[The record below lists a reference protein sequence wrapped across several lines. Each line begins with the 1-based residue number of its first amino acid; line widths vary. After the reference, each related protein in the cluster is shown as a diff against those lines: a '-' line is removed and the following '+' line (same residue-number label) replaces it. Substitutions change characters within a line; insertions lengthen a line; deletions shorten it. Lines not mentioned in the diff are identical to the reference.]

1 MKVYFAEKLL
11 RAGYDFSVAKP
22 NFIELGERKSLIQI
36 PILYE
41 DRSALAIDK
50 PPGWMLAPTDWLQTS
65 RNLPAAIESS
75 IAAGDFWAR
84 ARNLK
89 FLRYVH
95 RLDAETSGVLLFV
108 KSPGAVKAYSEL
120 FETRQAEKI
129 YLAVVRGVPKLT
141 QWVCDLKLAPIP
153 EQPGKMKVSRTGKEA
168 ETHFRVLQTRAADSG
183 EPLTLVEARPVTGRT
198 HQIRIHLA
206 ESGCPVVNDF
216 IYGAEARAKPKASER
231 VPLGLR
237 AVRLSYVDPFS
248 SRRIEISA
256 PTEGFLRGFGFDVAI
271 GK

>member
-1 MKVYFAEKLL
+1 MINF
-11 RAGYDFSVAKP
+11 FVAKP
-22 NFIELGERKSLIQI
+22 NFIELGEGKSLIQI

-41 DRSALAIDK
+41 NRSALAIDK
-50 PPGWMLAPTDWLQTS
+50 PPGWMLAPTDWLETQ

-75 IAAGDFWAR
+75 IAAGDFWACS
-84 ARNLK
+84 RNLK

-120 FETRQAEKI
+120 FENRQTEKI
-129 YLAVVRGVPKLT
+129 YLAVVRGVPKQT
-141 QWVCDLKLAPIP
+141 HWVCNLKLAPIP
-153 EQPGKMKVSRTGKEA
+153 DQPSKMKVARDGKDA
-168 ETHFRVLQTRAADSG
+168 ETHFRVLQTRAPDFG
-183 EPLTLVEARPVTGRT
+183 GQLTLVEARPVTGRT
-198 HQIRIHLA
+198 HQIRVHLA
-206 ESGCPVVNDF
+206 ESGCPVANDF
-216 IYGAEARAKPKASER
+216 LYGTEARAKPKASER

-248 SRRIEISA
+248 QMRVRISA
-256 PTEGFLRGFGFDVAI
+256 PTEEFVRGFGFDMAI